1 MSEDLS
7 RFTVS
12 PGTSGVDVDLEWDDV
27 ASGDELA
34 AKAMDGLDLTP
45 AEQERLD
52 AWWAG
57 LDDHV
62 SAKSL
67 SDALSGRME
76 VIGEG
81 DSEMTQTKIHFDP
94 AEHPRHPKGTEHGG
108 EFMDVLFGQVGS
120 DEPGALWRTEQ
131 TPDPTEIDLMTVAP
145 TTVNERAVDD
155 AADTASGQPTSEIP
169 AGDTQDMRV
178 TYDIP
183 AYRLSTAE
191 ALIARANRRAER
203 AKIPHRFEYTVERYD
218 RKQRNPDTHI
228 EEVQQRAKIT
238 LNRPTIEHDGWTFLG
253 TMEWTEGG
261 LVTRVAPGVTLK
273 HRPEAK
279 RCDACGVA
287 RNRIDTYLVRG
298 PDGEE
303 KQVGSNCLE
312 TFLGVKPGTL
322 WMLQWDEI
330 ASQESG
336 EEGWGFSGGGEVRY
350 DPASILTLGI
360 ATMEAYGWVPR
371 SKADEWGRM
380 ATVDVMKN
388 VLDPPTRETPQ
399 DRQFREGVIAR
410 AAELDDKAAEVL
422 EFAQTID
429 GDSDYVYNLRA
440 LANSTTV
447 GWRDLG
453 LLISAIAVKN
463 RRDEQRATEKVA
475 AKVSEHIGTVGEK
488 ITAQPARITGVRYID
503 GQYGVTTLLTFVTPE
518 GNVIKWFASGSHA
531 HEIGDEVTIDRATIK
546 GHGEWHG
553 VKETTI
559 TRAKLTVVPKP

>member
-1 MSEDLS
+1 MEE
-7 RFTVS
+7 V
-12 PGTSGVDVDLEWDDV
+12 PV
-27 ASGDELA
+27 AANARARARQREA
-34 AKAMDGLDLTP
+34 F
-45 AEQERLD
+45 EQ
-52 AWWAG
+52 
-57 LDDHV
+57 
-62 SAKSL
+62 SL
-67 SDALSGRME
+67 KETL
-76 VIGEG
+76 G
-81 DSEMTQTKIHFDP
+81 DSYVPISADLYADP
-94 AEHPRHPKGTEHGG
+94 P
-108 EFMDVLFGQVGS
+108 FGLVGS

-131 TPDPTEIDLMTVAP
+131 TPDPTEIDLMTVSPA
-145 TTVNERAVDD
+145 TLAERAVDD
-155 AADTASGQPTSEIP
+155 AADTASGQPTTEIP
-169 AGDTQDMRV
+169 VGDDTQDMRV
-178 TYDIP
+178 TYDIS

-203 AKIPHRFEYTVERYD
+203 AHIPHQFEYTVERYD
-218 RKQRNPDTHI
+218 RKQRNPNTHLV
-228 EEVQQRAKIT
+228 EVEPRAKIT
-238 LNRPTIEHDGWTFLG
+238 LNRPTVEHDGWTFLG

-273 HRPEAK
+273 NRPEAK

-312 TFLGVKPGTL
+312 TFLGVKPGSL

-330 ASQESG
+330 ASQEG
-336 EEGWGFSGGGEVRY
+336 DDEGGGGFGNGGEVRY

-371 SKADEWGRM
+371 SKASEWDRP
-380 ATVDVMKN
+380 ATVDVMKD
-388 VLDPPTRETPQ
+388 VLNPPMKESREAR
-399 DRQFREGVIAR
+399 DFREGVIAR
-410 AAELDDKAAEVL
+410 AGELDDKAAEVL
-422 EFAQTID
+422 AFAQTID

-463 RRDEQRATEKVA
+463 RNDEQRATEKAA

-553 VKETTI
+553 VKETTV